1 MNRLPTEKR
10 IEILHMLV
18 EGMSMRATS
27 RVAGVSINTVTKL
40 LEDAGFA
47 AAEYH
52 YHHVRGLRPR
62 RIEADEIWSY
72 CYAKRYNAAAAKSS
86 TAGDLWTWTAIDPDT
101 KLIVCYM
108 VGQRDAETAFHFLTY
123 LRSRLSGRFQ
133 LTTDGFKAYEDAVRD
148 AFAGVDIDYAM
159 LVKKFRGGRDLV
171 TERRYSPTQLDYL
184 VKVPMYGEPDME
196 DVSTSI
202 NERHNLTMRMS
213 MRRFTRLT
221 NGFSKKPE
229 NHAHMVALYALWYN
243 FCRVHGSLK
252 ATPAQAAGL
261 EPYAKHIRWIVDL
274 INERAEP
281 PRRGP
286 YKTNISN

>member
-10 IEILHMLV
+10 VEVLHMLV
-18 EGMSMRATS
+18 EGMSMRSVS

-40 LEDAGFA
+40 LVDAGFA

-62 RIEADEIWSY
+62 RIEADEVWSF
-72 CYAKRYNAAAAKSS
+72 CYAKRLNAAAAKSPD
-86 TAGDLWTWTAIDPDT
+86 AGDLWTWTAIDPDT

-123 LRSRLSGRFQ
+123 LRTRLTARFQ
-133 LTTDGFKAYEDAVRD
+133 LTTDGFKAYEEAVRD
-148 AFAGVDIDYAM
+148 AFAGVGIDYAM

-171 TERRYSPTQLDYL
+171 TERRYSPKELDYL
-184 VKVPMYGEPDME
+184 VKVPMYGEPDLE

-243 FCRVHGSLK
+243 FCREHGSLK
-252 ATPAQAAGL
+252 ATPAQAAG
-261 EPYAKHIRWIVDL
+261 
-274 INERAEP
+274 
-281 PRRGP
+281 
-286 YKTNISN
+286 